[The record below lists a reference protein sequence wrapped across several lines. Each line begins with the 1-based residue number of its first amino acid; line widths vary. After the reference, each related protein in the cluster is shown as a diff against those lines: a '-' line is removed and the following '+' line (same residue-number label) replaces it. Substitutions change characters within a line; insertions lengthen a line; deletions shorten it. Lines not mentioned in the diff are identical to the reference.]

1 VVGDVEALLARAEA
15 HIFAPPPLDAAGHL
29 CLANMRY
36 GLAKLHCLQEALGWP
51 ADAAFIATPDMTI
64 TRNAN
69 RWASGFGYGGKIIW
83 GDGTRELIPLE
94 VKPNCC
100 GMLVGALEQLP
111 DPRELLENLHR
122 LERDQV
128 LLDGIPVE
136 WDFQKSNHFIDLYR
150 VVPNSDLELPPY
162 AFIVHGSGSE
172 LRGENP
178 RGDGLYWDHSAALR
192 RKAMRVETPFGPV
205 LALVGEEARAYYRY
219 YQEVLDF
226 TLRRR
231 ALAARRLFGP
241 YRLIANLCHQGLGHS
256 NEILL
261 GCHAIEGDPD
271 QLYPMVLRADLRAY
285 LLRGR
290 PNLSAETIA
299 RLGFEERARELGQY
313 ERLRAANLLPHGG
326 GYQLPEV
333 AGVLHSEDRGGVR
346 YFHLRQRGTAGPLIV
361 SGVKELPF
369 QYRGE
374 EVLEQTLAL
383 GLGEVVAFLEPV
395 LVLKA

>member
-1 VVGDVEALLARAEA
+1 MASPERLLARAEA
-15 HIFAPPPLDAAGHL
+15 HIFAPPPLDAAASL

-69 RWASGFGYGGKIIW
+69 RWASGFGYGGKIVW
-83 GDGTRELIPLE
+83 GDGTRDLMPLE

-100 GMLVGALEQLP
+100 GMLVGGLEEIP
-111 DPRELLENLHR
+111 EPGELLENLHR
-122 LERDQV
+122 LEQDQV

-136 WDFQKSNHFIDLYR
+136 WDFQKSNHFVDVYR
-150 VVPNSDLELPPY
+150 VVPQADLDLPPY

-178 RGDGLYWDHSAALR
+178 RGDGLYWDHSPALR

-219 YQEVLDF
+219 YREVLDF

-241 YRLIANLCHQGLGHS
+241 YRPIANLCHQGLGHS

-261 GCHAIEGDPD
+261 GCHTVGNEPD

-313 ERLRAANLLPHGG
+313 ERLCQGNVLPHGG
-326 GYQLPEV
+326 GYRLPAIE
-333 AGVLHSEDRGGVR
+333 GVLHSEDRNGTR
-346 YFHLRQRGTAGPLIV
+346 YFHLRQTGTAGPLVV

-369 QYRGE
+369 EYRGE
-374 EVLEQTLAL
+374 EVLEQTLSL
-383 GLGEVVAFLEPV
+383 GLGEVVAFLEPL